1 MPLFE
6 KKQIW
11 ILVVGALVCA
21 GVAVFGYIPIAWQKH
36 VITQILQRQAM
47 TLEQVQQCS
56 DQYEILLEKTAQL
69 EPLANRFDQCVPD
82 NRQFAALWQ
91 QIAELMS
98 RHNLR
103 DQQVKPG
110 AETQNG
116 IIHSVAL
123 DIQCNGSL
131 QDIFEFIHALET
143 MDRLV
148 RIEQMDLAND
158 KDYSGQLTMTAKA
171 QVFYRTQNQ
180 TPAGSVI

>member
-36 VITQILQRQAM
+36 VITQTLKRQAVTM
-47 TLEQVQQCS
+47 EQVQQCS
-56 DQYEILLEKTAQL
+56 AQLQTLQQKTDQL
-69 EPLANRFDQCVPD
+69 EPLAQRFDRCVPD

-91 QIAELMS
+91 QIAELMT

-110 AETQNG
+110 TEMQNG

-131 QDIFEFIHALET
+131 KDIFDFVSALEK

-171 QVFYRTQNQ
+171 QVFYRTQKEDS
-180 TPAGSVI
+180 AGSII